1 MGLLM
6 TRTKFPGDRTV
17 QLGLKVGCQ
26 QLAGEKDNNQ
36 VLPTTIPLRFPFPF
50 KGAHSKSP
58 RTLPASLAASFGHN
72 ERNLDSALTF
82 PMAQ

>member
-36 VLPTTIPLRFPFPF
+36 VSAHYDSTEVSFPT
-50 KGAHSKSP
+50 SKSP